1 MSNYFTAV
9 NGVKQGGV
17 VSPVLFCIYIDD
29 LLLNLSDSGVGCYI
43 GLNFVGAFA
52 YADDI
57 VLLSPTPSAMR
68 KLLRICDSYASN
80 YDIIFNADK
89 SKFLVIVANRWRSL
103 SKSMNDCYFSIGG
116 KPIENVTSYPH
127 LGHIINSKFSDNDD
141 ILHRRNNFIG
151 QTNNILCFFN
161 KLDLFVKIKLFKA
174 YCSSIYGCEL
184 WSLDCESVD
193 NFCCTWRKALR
204 RLLGLPYS
212 AHSFL
217 LPFLTDTLPIYDEIC
232 KRSARFIVSCL
243 FSQSQLVRSVAW
255 HGVMHGRYNS
265 IIGKNSLIC
274 CDRFEWHLD
283 DLARGIVN
291 LHNNN
296 FFYLCSRKI
305 HDDEKYTAGT
315 LLELIWLR
323 EGYLVFD
330 STNFLSISDLNLM
343 IKNVATS

>member
-1 MSNYFTAV
+1 
-9 NGVKQGGV
+9 
-17 VSPVLFCIYIDD
+17 
-29 LLLNLSDSGVGCYI
+29 
-43 GLNFVGAFA
+43 
-52 YADDI
+52 
-57 VLLSPTPSAMR
+57 
-68 KLLRICDSYASN
+68 
-80 YDIIFNADK
+80 
-89 SKFLVIVANRWRSL
+89 
-103 SKSMNDCYFSIGG
+103 
-116 KPIENVTSYPH
+116 
-127 LGHIINSKFSDNDD
+127 
-141 ILHRRNNFIG
+141 
-151 QTNNILCFFN
+151 
-161 KLDLFVKIKLFKA
+161 
-174 YCSSIYGCEL
+174 
-184 WSLDCESVD
+184 
-193 NFCCTWRKALR
+193 
-204 RLLGLPYS
+204 
-212 AHSFL
+212 

-296 FFYLCSRKI
+296 FFSLCSSKI